1 MSYKKL
7 FWGILLV
14 IIGVLFILKNMGL
27 IYFDWWTV
35 FRLWPLIL
43 ILWGIS
49 LIPIQG
55 YIKLILSFV
64 AIAVTF
70 LLVSKYD
77 RNDRPFWRWHNDRHS
92 KWEYRWEHS
101 DDDSDTSSWSND
113 IQELFQN
120 YDSTMKEA
128 TLSFDAAAGDF
139 KLSDSLLTDK
149 LILFKKRGNIGDYSM
164 TSSDENGRRIVNLS
178 IEESNIKLNNKSNM
192 VQLYLNP
199 QPVWDFKFEV
209 GAANINFDLSKFNI
223 ASLDLDGGASS
234 MKLKLGDRN
243 PLSKVDIE
251 AGAASID
258 IEVPASAGVEI
269 NTETVLTSRN
279 FPGFKKISKGQF
291 RTDNFNTATSKII
304 IDVDAGVS
312 SLNVQRY

>member
-1 MSYKKL
+1 MSYRKL

-14 IIGVLFILKNMGL
+14 IIGILFILKNMGL

-35 FRLWPLIL
+35 VRLWPLIL

-49 LIPIQG
+49 LVPIQS
-55 YIKLILSFV
+55 YIKLILSLV
-64 AIAVTF
+64 AIAVTV
-70 LLVSKYD
+70 LVVSKYD
-77 RNDRPFWRWHNDRHS
+77 RNERPFFGWHNHHNNWQYSWDNDNHD
-92 KWEYRWEHS
+92 EN
-101 DDDSDTSSWSND
+101 DSTAAYDV
-113 IQELFQN
+113 QELFQT

-128 TLSFDAAAGDF
+128 TLTFDAAAGDF

-149 LILFKKRGNIGDYSM
+149 LILFRKKGNIGDYSM
-164 TSSDENGRRIVNLS
+164 TSSDEEGRRIVNLS
-178 IEESNIKLNNKSNM
+178 IEDSNIKLNNRGNM

-209 GAANINFDLSKFNI
+209 GAANIDFDLSNFNI
-223 ASLDLDGGASS
+223 ASLGLEGGASS
-234 MKLKLGDRN
+234 MNLKLGDKN
-243 PLSKVDIE
+243 PMSKVTIE

-258 IEVPASAGVEI
+258 ISVPTSAGVEI
-269 NTETVLTSRN
+269 NTETVLTSHN

-291 RTDNFNTATSKII
+291 RTDNFNTATSKIM

-312 SLNVQRY
+312 SLSVNRY